1 MIEAIDLFKQYR
13 TRDGTHQVLRGVSL
27 SVSRG
32 EKLAILGRNGAG
44 KSTLIRLL
52 GGVEW
57 PTTGRITRR
66 MTVSWPLG
74 FDGGFQGSLTGHD
87 NIRFVARIYGKQFQ
101 EIFDYVEDFAA
112 LGKHL
117 KEPVKTYSSGM
128 RARLAFGLSLAVDF
142 ECYLIDEVLAVGDH
156 KFYQRCRQEIFEKRK
171 NRAIILASHDVGI
184 MNEYCDKALVLHQGR
199 AKTFDDKAVALDV
212 YYAL

>member
-1 MIEAIDLFKQYR
+1 MIEAIDLFKHYR
-13 TRDGTHQVLRGVSL
+13 TRDGIHQVLRGVSL

-32 EKLAILGRNGAG
+32 EKLAVLGGNGAG

-57 PTTGRITRR
+57 PTIGRIARQ

-87 NIRFVARIYGKQFQ
+87 NIRFIARIYGKQFQ

-142 ECYLIDEVLAVGDH
+142 DCYLIDEVLAVGDH
-156 KFYQRCRQEIFEKRK
+156 KFYERCRREIFEKRK

-199 AKTFDDKAVALDV
+199 AKTFDDTAVALDV